1 MKRSNRLILLIG
13 VFLAIVAFIGVILIL
28 QTPATP
34 GSNGQAEV
42 TKTKIVKAVV
52 EIPLGTIVTTDMI
65 TEVEVNL
72 ADAPA
77 GAIHLAGSAIGRV
90 ARVNV
95 LTDQIILE
103 STFTGSAVAADIQVP
118 PGGRAFP
125 LQVDQITGVGTLIKP
140 GDYVDVVI
148 GLTSS
153 SFPIVTVNPAD
164 QSITVVQGLNGDS
177 VKLLLQSLQVIQ
189 VILPP
194 PATDANGQPVVSSGV
209 VLNGQQE
216 IVIVSG
222 TANQIEVLKFLQMD
236 ANVSLVLRSAADFQE
251 RDPVTNAIIIP
262 VDEITDGVIL
272 KTLVDKYGVIRP
284 QLIEAI
290 LPTPTP

>member
-28 QTPATP
+28 SGDPGGGGTTTP
-34 GSNGQAEV
+34 EV
-42 TKTKIVKAVV
+42 TKVKIVKATVD
-52 EIPLGTIVTTDMI
+52 IPLGTIVTTDMV
-65 TEVEVNL
+65 TEVEVNQV
-72 ADAPA
+72 DAPV
-77 GAIHLAGSAIGRV
+77 GALHLAGSAIGRV
-90 ARVNV
+90 TRQNV
-95 LTDQIILE
+95 LVDQVLLE
-103 STFTGSAVAADIQVP
+103 TTFTGTPIANDIQVP
-118 PGGRAFP
+118 AGKRAFP
-125 LQVDQITGVGTLIKP
+125 LQVDQVTGVGTLIKP

-153 SFPIVTVNPAD
+153 SFPVVTVNPD
-164 QSITVVQGLNGDS
+164 DESITVVQGLNGTS

-189 VILPP
+189 TILPP
-194 PATDANGQPVVSSGV
+194 PATDANGNPVVSGGV

-216 IVIVSG
+216 LVIVAG
-222 TANQIEVLKFLQMD
+222 TANQIEVLKFIQMD

-251 RDPVTNAIIIP
+251 RDPVTNAVIIP

-272 KTLVDKYGVIRP
+272 KTLIDRYGVLRP